1 MTKAADVKNALAAFA
16 RPDQVFNYKWFFKT
30 GPGEYGEG
38 DEFIGVK
45 VPDSRLVAKEFKD
58 LPLAELQKLLNSKV
72 HEHRFTGL
80 VILTNRF
87 KKSKDLK
94 LRTELFDFY
103 LQNVYAQRVNNW
115 DLVDSTAPYFGEL
128 LIGRTGTDKL
138 LNSLAA
144 SDSLWERR
152 TAVLFTAAFIRDY
165 RFDEI
170 LRLAKKLLKDDQDLM
185 HKAVGW
191 MLREVGNRESDVLR
205 AFLHEHAN
213 RMPRTM
219 LRYSI
224 EKLSETERKRWLT
237 FKG

>member
-1 MTKAADVKNALAAFA
+1 MTTAAKVKNELAAFA

-45 VPDSRLVAKEFKD
+45 VPNSRLVAKNFKD
-58 LPLAELQKLLNSKV
+58 LPLAEIQKLLNSRV

-80 VILTNRF
+80 VILSNRF
-87 KKSKDLK
+87 KKSKDQA
-94 LRTELFDFY
+94 LRTELFDFF
-103 LQNVYAQRVNNW
+103 LKNVYAQRVNNW
-115 DLVDSTAPYFGEL
+115 DLVDSTAPYFGEHL
-128 LIGRTGTDKL
+128 VDRDGTDEL
-138 LNSLAA
+138 LDSLAA
-144 SDSLWERR
+144 SESLWQRR
-152 TAVLFTAAFIRDY
+152 TAVIFTAAFIRDY

-170 LRLAKKLLKDDQDLM
+170 LRLAKNLLQDDQDLM

-191 MLREVGNRESDVLR
+191 MLREVGNRESDALR
-205 AFLHEHAN
+205 EFLQLNAH

-224 EKLSETERKRWLT
+224 EKFSEAERKKWLT